1 MLLFVSQQ
9 DVYCEVLV
17 VAVVITSFYDEPK
30 LESNWLSSTAAVGRF
45 GRLGLDLRLM
55 FLLF

>member
-17 VAVVITSFYDEPK
+17 VAVVITSFYDEAK
-30 LESNWLSSTAAVGRF
+30 LESSSANTVQ
-45 GRLGLDLRLM
+45 
-55 FLLF
+55 